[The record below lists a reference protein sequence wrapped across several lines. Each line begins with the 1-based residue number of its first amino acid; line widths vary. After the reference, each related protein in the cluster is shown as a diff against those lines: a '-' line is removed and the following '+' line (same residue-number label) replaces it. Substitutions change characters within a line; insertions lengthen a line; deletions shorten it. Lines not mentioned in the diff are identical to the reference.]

1 MSIFPRHDTHHLKH
15 TPDLISMQQ
24 YANGLDLL
32 VSVSFISPGFFSLP
46 LSFQAVLSL
55 TPSLSP
61 VFPLLATSTHT
72 HTDKLGE
79 LIYSRMCHS
88 RPCVPLSVC
97 FCRCVHHIDLLSLRE
112 HGPLMSTHS
121 LVERAALL
129 RLLFHF
135 WYFRHGKRER
145 NRY

>member
-1 MSIFPRHDTHHLKH
+1 
-15 TPDLISMQQ
+15 MQQ

-79 LIYSRMCHS
+79 LIYCMSATAVHVFLYLCAS
-88 RPCVPLSVC
+88 ADVC
-97 FCRCVHHIDLLSLRE
+97 TILIS
-112 HGPLMSTHS
+112 SQ
-121 LVERAALL
+121 
-129 RLLFHF
+129 
-135 WYFRHGKRER
+135 
-145 NRY
+145 

>member
-46 LSFQAVLSL
+46 LSFKPCCRSL
-55 TPSLSP
+55 HPSLLFFLSWQR
-61 VFPLLATSTHT
+61 LHT

-121 LVERAALL
+121 LVERAAPL